1 MQIQTLPVA
10 PSTPAGPGGRLSETV
25 PLIEADAEQE
35 LLDGFL
41 AKLQAILRGDEPLR
55 PAAGEDSESRRRR
68 PRA

>member
-1 MQIQTLPVA
+1 MQIESPPVA
-10 PSTPAGPGGRLSETV
+10 PGARLPETAPLMEAG
-25 PLIEADAEQE
+25 AEQE

-55 PAAGEDSESRRRR
+55 PAAGDDPASRRER